1 MSTNTSEPASS
12 NTQAVGEFA
21 AEPAMQSET
30 RSATILQPQAS
41 ASTRNSPQPR
51 LLDITLPQRPASQ
64 PLQLQQPTLDM
75 KSSSSI
81 ASRRFESQQRKL
93 NSESNISRSGTAN
106 HPLHVPSIPPSSAP
120 NIASRPS
127 TVGNLPKTGNQPVVA
142 EPAAMQNQ
150 AEPASLQSDAMLQ
163 QEKQQQLMNFLT
175 GYSVDPGSG
184 IGNGSSFTGQQ
195 NGPNGIIGSNGSMYP
210 GMGVGGFNFGMQGM
224 LPSSAGPMPRPGAIV
239 DGQPLRNDT
248 TNQIYP
254 RGMQTNPYDSNMG
267 QMDMTGMGMA
277 GGNHGWSG
285 MGMQGNTV
293 PNLPLNGQPI
303 LQPSFNQS
311 IRSVHSSP
319 VNTPIP
325 PGRYSMQHGQNAPNN
340 TASNSGS
347 PAPPYL
353 NSPANT
359 SYANMPGQGM
369 DYGSIAMRMNQSNRT
384 GGSLAGMAP
393 RPAVVQNLGAGGGS
407 DHPTPVAP
415 NWGHIGL
422 PEPSPAS
429 TPLLGASSGVASSN
443 TDWADPQGVD
453 RRRSDAQSSFGGPS
467 DHRVGRGSRR
477 ARETLSKSGTAT
489 PVPLDLADHSIGGPS
504 APASPQRHMSL
515 PGGHQSGLMS
525 GVENALADLNTGHH
539 AGKPRKKTA
548 SASSSRVNSP
558 DRKRKSVPVFSY
570 SGALSALNSRAGSPT
585 GEIDPAKP
593 GDMSSA
599 FGHVDL
605 NAVGQAL
612 RNENIPEH
620 GSSEGTAAAS
630 GSFATGPGPDVS
642 NPAVKG
648 DYRKRKRNRTIQSC
662 LPCHQ
667 NKRKV
672 RSLVCSFHRHSS

>member
-1 MSTNTSEPASS
+1 MSTNTPEPASI
-12 NTQAVGEFA
+12 NTQAGGEIA
-21 AEPAMQSET
+21 AEPAIQNEV
-30 RSATILQPQAS
+30 RSAAIVQPQVS

-64 PLQLQQPTLDM
+64 PLQLQQPSLDI

-93 NSESNISRSGTAN
+93 NSDPNLARSGTASQ
-106 HPLHVPSIPPSSAP
+106 PLHVPSAP
-120 NIASRPS
+120 LS
-127 TVGNLPKTGNQPVVA
+127 TVSNVASAQGTAGNLAKNEFRPTVGESVSMQIQPDTA
-142 EPAAMQNQ
+142 PLQNE
-150 AEPASLQSDAMLQ
+150 ALLQ

-224 LPSSAGPMPRPGAIV
+224 LPGPTGSMPRPGSGLV
-239 DGQPLRNDT
+239 DGQSLRNEMS
-248 TNQIYP
+248 NQTYP
-254 RGMQTNPYDSNMG
+254 RGLQPTAYDQMG

-277 GGNHGWSG
+277 VGNSGWSG
-285 MGMQGNTV
+285 MGMQANTL
-293 PNLPLNGQPI
+293 PNLPRTGQSN
-303 LQPSFNQS
+303 LQPSFNQP

-319 VNTPIP
+319 VTTPMA
-325 PGRYSMQHGQNAPNN
+325 PGRYSISHSQNGQSNA
-340 TASNSGS
+340 ASNSGS

-359 SYANMPGQGM
+359 TYPNMHGQGM
-369 DYGSIAMRMNQSNRT
+369 DYSSIAMRMNHTNRT

-393 RPAVVQNLGAGGGS
+393 RPAMVQNLNGGGGS
-407 DHPTPVAP
+407 DNPTPVAP

-429 TPLLGASSGVASSN
+429 TPLLGASSGAAASN
-443 TDWADPQGVD
+443 MDWADPQAVE
-453 RRRSDAQSSFGGPS
+453 RRRSDAQSNFGGPT
-467 DHRVGRGSRR
+467 DHRAGRGSRR

-489 PVPLDLADHSIGGPS
+489 PVPMDLGDQSIGGPS
-504 APASPQRHMSL
+504 APTSPQRHMSL

-525 GVENALADLNTGHH
+525 GVENALADLHTGHH
-539 AGKPRKKTA
+539 TGKPRKKTA

-585 GEIDPAKP
+585 GENDPAKP
-593 GDMSSA
+593 SDMSGA
-599 FGHVDL
+599 FGHVDM

-612 RNENIPEH
+612 RNENVSESGP
-620 GSSEGTAAAS
+620 SEGTAAVS
-630 GSFATGPGPDVS
+630 GNFTTGPGPDVS
-642 NPAVKG
+642 NPVVKG

-672 RSLVCSFHRHSS
+672 RMLGCPFHHQS